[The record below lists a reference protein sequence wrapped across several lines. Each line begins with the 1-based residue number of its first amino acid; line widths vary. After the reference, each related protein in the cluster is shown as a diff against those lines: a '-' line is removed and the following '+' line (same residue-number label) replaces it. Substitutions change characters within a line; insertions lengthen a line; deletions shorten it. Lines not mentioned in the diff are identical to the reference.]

1 MENKF
6 KILLVALGIAFI
18 GLVVWVVKTTP
29 DEPPPVEK
37 VEPPKTVEYEG
48 NTISEEKDGV
58 KIWELTADK
67 FTIGI
72 ATNIAE
78 MQNIV
83 GHFYQQD
90 GRTIELHA
98 DTGTYYGENKNV
110 HLKGHVIVT
119 TSEGAKLTSDN
130 LEWSSVDEII
140 TATDKVKITRDD
152 VFMSGDKAESK
163 DGFRHFKLQGRV
175 HIIKGANNEQ

>member
-1 MENKF
+1 MENKL
-6 KILLVALGIAFI
+6 KILLIALGIGFVA
-18 GLVVWVVKTTP
+18 LVVWVVRTTQ
-29 DEPPPVEK
+29 

-48 NTISEEKDGV
+48 NTISEEKNGV

-67 FTIGI
+67 FTIGV
-72 ATNIAE
+72 ASNVAE

-83 GHFYQQD
+83 GHFYNQD

-98 DTGTYYGENKNV
+98 NTGIYDGATKNV
-110 HLKGHVIVT
+110 HLKGNVIVT

-130 LEWSSVDEII
+130 LEWSSVDEIL
-140 TATDKVKITRDD
+140 TATDKVKISRDD

-175 HIIKGANNEQ
+175 HIIKGTNNGQ